1 MPSAAEEGAGAR
13 WEVLRSSGVH
23 TVSGLTSSRAA
34 LRLHLGSPSVSRGLS
49 LHVMSQL
56 EGPHQMGH
64 LDVTRPSLQTREL
77 NELSLLPSLWYSAL
91 AAEPGVDNTPLAEF
105 HKATERNLGTGLP
118 SALLKHGDRDRG
130 PEPLTGISVSGLPVL
145 LAAGEVTGSAAGR
158 G

>member
-1 MPSAAEEGAGAR
+1 M
-13 WEVLRSSGVH
+13 
-23 TVSGLTSSRAA
+23 SGLTSSRAA

-64 LDVTRPSLQTREL
+64 LETLPSLQTREL
-77 NELSLLPSLWYSAL
+77 NELSLLPSLRYSAL
-91 AAEPGVDNTPLAEF
+91 AAEPRADNTPLAEF

-145 LAAGEVTGSAAGR
+145 PAVGEVTGSAAG
-158 G
+158 GG